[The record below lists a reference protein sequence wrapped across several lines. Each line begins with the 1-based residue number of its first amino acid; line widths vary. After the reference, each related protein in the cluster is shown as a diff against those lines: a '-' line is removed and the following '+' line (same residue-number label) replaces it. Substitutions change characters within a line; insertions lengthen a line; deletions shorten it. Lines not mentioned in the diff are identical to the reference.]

1 MRQIIACGLMV
12 IGAVMLSGCLDETTV
27 ELHEP
32 GEYKGATD
40 PLVQLSGTS
49 EFSSR
54 LQDRLLQ
61 IQTDR

>member
-12 IGAVMLSGCLDETTV
+12 MGTVMLSRFLDETTV

-32 GEYKGATD
+32 GEYKGAPD

>member
-12 IGAVMLSGCLDETTV
+12 IGSVMLSGCLDEPTV

-49 EFSSR
+49 EFNSR